1 MAGELSQRIHSNF
14 STDVATWS
22 GFRDEITG
30 AYINDQGTGAAY
42 VDYSDHLIREYNDK
56 INDLNFS
63 KELLIEPMDAGFRY
77 VNDPLVGAF
86 HSGLHSCFS
95 ARTIGFG
102 GPLVRVR
109 RASDNVEVDVRG
121 NENGELS
128 LGSPVIDET
137 ENLLPYSEDISQWDE
152 TDGLFTKNITGGDSP
167 LNPSTGHQ
175 FASTNIDRIVDGKL
189 TGKLS
194 SNWVSSNSSLVSANA
209 YVSGAEL
216 IQNTN
221 FERNAN
227 NWTPQDGNIS
237 VVADNLVSVPTYQ
250 TGANIVANGTF
261 AGAGNWSKSADPIVV
276 IANGVATFTVTDGGY
291 AFLSQGI
298 SLLSGRQYR
307 VEATVSGTAG
317 KALRVMDNT
326 SDLGTLKSSETE
338 FTFDGTDQNISFDW
352 TAGSNSN
359 AIQFVRKGVGDF
371 SFTVDDV
378 YVYQTNATNMSR
390 IGLIDDPDF
399 GQEAAAMRET
409 AGTGEHSFQFDA
421 DAYDFALPTGVKV
434 TASSF
439 VRSVGGRNVELTFFN
454 GLNNLSSSKSARFE
468 LTGNGTVAFSDG
480 DAATIVPIV
489 NDYYKVN
496 FQLTTPTTSV
506 GAADK
511 PYVRFRLLRD
521 DTNLVTY
528 SEDFSQWN
536 NVNTTLTA
544 GQLDPFGGTDATI
557 FTPSADGTDRREIL
571 TSVTGGTTYFGSVFV
586 ATGTSDNFQFQF
598 VDNEHSYANR
608 GLLKVDIGT
617 DGSFSTNAATAL
629 ASNITYTP
637 SSNGFTRV
645 SFSFTP
651 SASTDQL
658 SFRLFPDRDHG
669 TATTTF
675 FGAQLSDE
683 DTLPDYAKTN
693 GSTITSTGWA
703 GDTGKGIDQ
712 FQLRV
717 FEGTETRGRV
727 LPTST
732 SSYVFQPFATESGK
746 QYRISASGSR
756 SLETGFATNLVTN
769 GAFASDSNWSKSANA
784 AIADGKATVTIITGE
799 AGQISQNLTYT
810 NGRTYRLRAD
820 VSGTSG
826 ALLRVQDE
834 SSNNGGLTS
843 ANGTISLDGTNQTV
857 DVSWQANAN
866 SDKINFARSLAV
878 GDTPS
883 LWPTGKA
890 VFDFSSNGGWSIG
903 TNWSIDTS
911 AGVAKRVGGGDGT
924 NLGYAAW
931 VFESGV
937 TYKVKLDITT
947 LADSTC
953 NVYDTVN
960 GITYHNFTS
969 VGNNQTAT
977 FTATG
982 NGAFGLRSSS
992 TDLVVDNLTIA
1003 SGGQFSVD
1011 NVYVYQPNATQVQL
1025 QALDNANS
1033 NDHIASSTAV
1043 TNGEMS
1049 KDFTAI
1055 SDTSAI
1061 ALLVDDNAVPSAGF
1075 FTNCSAKEI
1084 VYKAAWNTTDTQTL
1098 TQADKLGTIGGK
1110 KYIIKFSIS
1119 DYESGAIKLSQPTPS
1134 EETLFS
1140 ADGTYEVEVINDA
1153 QLGGFNDVQFKNQG
1167 TTNLKITDISAI
1179 ESLPVAPYYQ
1189 VYSVSGDE
1197 NKILAES
1204 TETLSVKSGDIFTAS
1219 VYAKNV
1225 HTADGNLLLQLN
1237 RAVGGAFEETFQSLD
1252 AASTDSWQRF
1262 TAIHEFT
1269 GTHTKLRARL
1279 FAPDDA
1285 TTSGQIFGFQLNR
1298 GSGAESYI
1306 RTEGSPITKEKAP
1319 APLKDFLY
1327 GSELVTDTKLRDSS
1341 QWSSQSTAG
1350 AVSFGDR
1357 GATFTITDGNYA
1369 KLKQNIT
1376 YEVGKTY
1383 IATINAVGVSGTKHR
1398 VQDDDGNAGG
1408 LSNTVFFDFDGTNQ
1422 TLTFPFVATADSDS
1436 IMLTRGTDGGRTYS
1450 TLVKSISVR
1459 EYEDAF
1465 CTLWYDQ
1472 SNFGTKP
1479 ERNFQQP
1486 TAAYQPAITFSGTIP
1501 TGANGKPGVRW
1512 DFGKNMYMSSEFSGS
1527 AGSLIDAFFVSDL
1540 DVSDVT
1546 GIFRQKH
1553 IYFTST
1559 GNENYIIME
1568 SGNSATSIGALGN
1581 SNKTLRVNGVDYNPA
1596 DPDLTRDD
1604 VFELLDHNKLYSI
1617 VGGVSSNYTGTHD
1630 NILNLGFYQ
1639 SNPAT
1644 SFNFEGLMQETIIY
1658 TGSQFTTRTGIEKN
1672 MNDHYG
1678 MF

>member
-30 AYINDQGTGAAY
+30 AYINNQGTGAAY

-77 VNDPLVGAF
+77 VNDPVVGAF

-121 NENGELS
+121 NINGELS
-128 LGSPVIDET
+128 LNSPVIDET
-137 ENLLPYSEDISQWDE
+137 ENLLPYSEDISEWDE
-152 TDGLFTKNITGGDSP
+152 TNNLFTKNITGNDSP
-167 LNPSTGHQ
+167 LSPHTGYE
-175 FASTNIDRIVDGKL
+175 FTSTNIDRIVDGKL

-194 SNWVSSNSSLVSANA
+194 ANWASSNSSLVSVNA
-209 YVSGAEL
+209 YVSGRQL
-216 IQNTN
+216 IQNTG

-250 TGANIVANGTF
+250 TGANLVINGTYT
-261 AGAGNWSKSADPIVV
+261 GAGHWSKSADPIVV

-291 AFLSQGI
+291 AFISQAI
-298 SLLSGRQYR
+298 SLVSGRQYR
-307 VEATVSGTAG
+307 VEATVSGTSG

-338 FTFDGTDQNISFDW
+338 FTFDGTEQNLSFDW

-359 AIQFVRKGVGDF
+359 AIQFTRRGVGDF
-371 SFTVDDV
+371 SFTLDDV
-378 YVYQTNATNMSR
+378 SVYQTNATNMSR
-390 IGLIDDPDF
+390 IGLIDGPDAYEPGGF
-399 GQEAAAMRET
+399 SQNAAAIRET
-409 AGTGEHSFQFDA
+409 TGIGEHSFQFAA
-421 DAYDFALPTGVKV
+421 DEYDFALPTGAKV

-439 VRSVGGRNVELTFFN
+439 LRSVGGRNVELTFFN
-454 GLNNLSSSKSARFE
+454 GNFSSSKSARFE
-468 LTGNGTVAFSDG
+468 LTGDGTVAFSDG
-480 DAATIVPIV
+480 DAATIEPVD

-496 FQLTTPTTSV
+496 FQLTTPSTSV
-506 GAADK
+506 DAAIK

-536 NVNTTLTA
+536 DVNTTLTA
-544 GQLDPFGGTDATI
+544 GQLDPFGGTGATI
-557 FTPSADGTDRREIL
+557 FTPAGDVNDRKEIL
-571 TSVTGGTTYFGSVFV
+571 TSVTSGTTYFGSVFV
-586 ATGTSDNFQFQF
+586 ATGTSDNFRVQF
-598 VDNEHSYANR
+598 VDNENGYANR

-617 DGSFSTNAATAL
+617 DGSFSTDTATL
-629 ASNITYTP
+629 ASNVTYTP

-651 SASTDQL
+651 TASTDQL
-658 SFRLFPDRDHG
+658 SFRLFPDNDNG

-712 FQLRV
+712 FELRV

-732 SSYVFQPFATESGK
+732 SSYVFQPFATEAGK

-769 GAFASDSNWSKSANA
+769 GTFASDSNWTKSTNA
-784 AIADGKATVTIITGE
+784 VIADGKATMTVISGE
-799 AGQISQNLTYT
+799 FEQVAQNLTYT
-810 NGRTYRLRAD
+810 NGQTYRVRAD

-826 ALLRVQDE
+826 GLMRVMDNGA
-834 SSNNGGLTS
+834 NNGGLTTT
-843 ANGTISLDGTNQTV
+843 NGVHEFDGTNQTV
-857 DVSWQANAN
+857 DFSWQANAN
-866 SDKINFARSLAV
+866 SATINFARHNPADEW
-878 GDTPS
+878 G
-883 LWPTGKA
+883 
-890 VFDFSSNGGWSIG
+890 SS
-903 TNWSIDTS
+903 
-911 AGVAKRVGGGDGT
+911 
-924 NLGYAAW
+924 
-931 VFESGV
+931 
-937 TYKVKLDITT
+937 
-947 LADSTC
+947 
-953 NVYDTVN
+953 
-960 GITYHNFTS
+960 
-969 VGNNQTAT
+969 
-977 FTATG
+977 
-982 NGAFGLRSSS
+982 
-992 TDLVVDNLTIA
+992 
-1003 SGGQFSVD
+1003 GQFTVD

-1025 QALDNANS
+1025 QALDNENS
-1033 NDHIASSTAV
+1033 NAFIKASTAV
-1043 TNGEMS
+1043 FDGDISM
-1049 KDFTAI
+1049 DFTAV

-1061 ALLVDDNAVPSAGF
+1061 ALLVSDNAVPSAGF

-1084 VYKAAWNTTDTQTL
+1084 VYKAAWNTTSTQTL
-1098 TQADKLGTIGGK
+1098 TQSDKLGTVGGK
-1110 KYIIKFSIS
+1110 KYNIKFSIS
-1119 DYESGAIKLSQPTPS
+1119 DYESGAIKLSNPTPS

-1140 ADGTYEVEVINDA
+1140 GDGTYEVEVINDA
-1153 QLGGFNDVQFKNQG
+1153 LFAGFNDVQFKNQG
-1167 TTNLKITDISAI
+1167 ITNLKITDISAI
-1179 ESLPVAPYYQ
+1179 ESLPVSPYYQ
-1189 VYSVSGDE
+1189 VYSVPSDD
-1197 NKILAES
+1197 NTILSES
-1204 TETLSVKSGDIFTAS
+1204 TETLNVKSGDIFTAS

-1225 HTADGNLLLQLN
+1225 HTTGGNLLLQIN
-1237 RAVGGAFEETFQSLD
+1237 RGAGGAFEETFQQLD
-1252 AASTDSWQRF
+1252 AASTNEWQRF

-1269 GTHTKLRARL
+1269 EAHTQLRARL
-1279 FAPDDA
+1279 FAPSGA
-1285 TTSGQIFGFQLNR
+1285 RTSGQIFGFQLNR
-1298 GSGAESYI
+1298 GSGAEPYI
-1306 RTEGSPITKEKAP
+1306 KTEGSPITKEKNP
-1319 APLKDFLY
+1319 APLRDFLY

-1350 AVSFGDR
+1350 TVSFGDQ
-1357 GATFTITDGNYA
+1357 GATFTITDGGYA

-1383 IATINAVGVSGTKHR
+1383 IATINAVGVSGTKLR
-1398 VQDDDGNAGG
+1398 VQDDDGGAGG
-1408 LSNTVFFDFDGTNQ
+1408 LSNTVFFSFDGTNQ

-1436 IMLTRGTDGGRTYS
+1436 ILLSRSSAGTYK

-1459 EYEDAF
+1459 EYEDGF

-1472 SNFGTKP
+1472 SNFGTKA

-1486 TAAYQPAITFSGTIP
+1486 TAAYQPAVTFSGTIP

-1512 DFGKNMYMSSEFSGS
+1512 DFGKNMYISDQFPNK
-1527 AGSLIDAFFVSDL
+1527 LDAFFVSDF
-1540 DVSDVT
+1540 DVSDAT

-1553 IYFTST
+1553 IYFTSS
-1559 GNENYIIME
+1559 GNKNYIIME
-1568 SGNSATSIGALGN
+1568 SGSTSTSIGSLGN
-1581 SNKTLRVNGVDYNPA
+1581 LNKTLRVNGVDY
-1596 DPDLTRDD
+1596 DPNDPELTRSGA
-1604 VFELLDHNKLYSI
+1604 FELLDHNKLYSV
-1617 VGGVSSNYTGTHD
+1617 VGGVSSTYTGTHD
-1630 NILNLGFYQ
+1630 NILNLGFYN
-1639 SNPAT
+1639 SNPST
-1644 SFNFEGLMQETIIY
+1644 SFNFEGLMQETLIY
-1658 TGSQFTTRTGIEKN
+1658 TGSQLTTRTGIEKN

>member
-167 LNPSTGHQ
+167 LNPHTGHE
-175 FASTNIDRIVDGKL
+175 FTSTNIDRIVDGKL

-194 SNWVSSNSSLVSANA
+194 SNWASSNSSLVNINA
-209 YVSGAEL
+209 YVSGAQL

-237 VVADNLVSVPTYQ
+237 VVADNLVTVPTYS
-250 TGANIVANGTF
+250 G
-261 AGAGNWSKSADPIVV
+261 
-276 IANGVATFTVTDGGY
+276 ANGVLWGG
-291 AFLSQGI
+291 G
-298 SLLSGRQYR
+298 
-307 VEATVSGTAG
+307 VS
-317 KALRVMDNT
+317 V
-326 SDLGTLKSSETE
+326 
-338 FTFDGTDQNISFDW
+338 
-352 TAGSNSN
+352 
-359 AIQFVRKGVGDF
+359 
-371 SFTVDDV
+371 
-378 YVYQTNATNMSR
+378 NMSG
-390 IGLIDDPDF
+390 IGLTDDPDF
-399 GQEAAAMRET
+399 GQNAAAIRET
-409 AGTGEHSFQFDA
+409 AASGEHSVVVAA

-434 TASSF
+434 TASTF
-439 VRSVGGRNVELTFFN
+439 IRNVSDRVVELTFFN
-454 GLNNLSSSKSARFE
+454 GNFSSNKAARFA
-468 LTGNGTVAFSDG
+468 LTGNGTVLFQNG
-480 DAATIVPIV
+480 DAATIEPVV
-489 NDYYKVN
+489 HDYYKIN
-496 FQLTTPTTSV
+496 FELTTPSTSV
-506 GAADK
+506 DAAIK
-511 PYVRFRLLRD
+511 PYVRLRLRATEDLSID
-521 DTNLVTY
+521 D
-528 SEDFSQWN
+528 S
-536 NVNTTLTA
+536 
-544 GQLDPFGGTDATI
+544 
-557 FTPSADGTDRREIL
+557 
-571 TSVTGGTTYFGSVFV
+571 SV
-586 ATGTSDNFQFQF
+586 
-598 VDNEHSYANR
+598 SY
-608 GLLKVDIGT
+608 V
-617 DGSFSTNAATAL
+617 
-629 ASNITYTP
+629 
-637 SSNGFTRV
+637 
-645 SFSFTP
+645 
-651 SASTDQL
+651 
-658 SFRLFPDRDHG
+658 
-669 TATTTF
+669 
-675 FGAQLSDE
+675 
-683 DTLPDYAKTN
+683 
-693 GSTITSTGWA
+693 

-712 FQLRV
+712 FELRV

-746 QYRISASGSR
+746 QYRISASGSI

-769 GAFASDSNWSKSANA
+769 GTFASDSDWTKSTDAV
-784 AIADGKATVTIITGE
+784 IADGKATVTVITGE
-799 AGQISQNLTYT
+799 FEQIAQNLTYT
-810 NGRTYRLRAD
+810 NGRTYRVRAD

-826 ALLRVQDE
+826 ARMRVLDNG
-834 SSNNGGLTS
+834 SNIGGLTTT
-843 ANGTISLDGTNQTV
+843 NGSHEFDGTNQTI
-857 DVSWQANAN
+857 DFSWQANAN
-866 SDKINFARSLAV
+866 SSNISFSRHDGTTAW
-878 GDTPS
+878 PS
-883 LWPTGKA
+883 GKA
-890 VFDFSSNGGWSIG
+890 VFDFSSAAGWVAG

-931 VFESGV
+931 AFESGKQ
-937 TYKVKLDITT
+937 YRVKLDVTT
-947 LADSTC
+947 LADGTC
-953 NVYDTVN
+953 NVYDTTN
-960 GITYHNFTS
+960 GITYHSFTS

-977 FTATG
+977 FTATN

-1003 SGGQFSVD
+1003 SGGQFTVD

-1025 QALDNANS
+1025 QAQDADNS
-1033 NDHIASSTAV
+1033 NALIKASTAV
-1043 TNGEMS
+1043 FDDDISM
-1049 KDFTAI
+1049 DFTAV
-1055 SDTSAI
+1055 SDTSAM
-1061 ALLVDDNAVPSAGF
+1061 ALLVLDNARPSAAF

-1084 VYKAAWNTTDTQTL
+1084 VYKAAWNTTSTQTL
-1098 TQADKLGTIGGK
+1098 TQSDELGTIGGK
-1110 KYIIKFSIS
+1110 KYNIKFSIS

-1140 ADGTYEVEVINDA
+1140 GDGTYEVEVINDA
-1153 QLGGFNDVQFKNQG
+1153 QFAGFNDVQFKNQG
-1167 TTNLKITDISAI
+1167 TTNLKVTDISAI

-1189 VYSVSGDE
+1189 VYSTPSNE
-1197 NKILAES
+1197 TKILSES

-1225 HTADGNLLLQLN
+1225 NTAGGNLLLQIN
-1237 RAVGGAFEETFQSLD
+1237 RGAGGSFEETIQSID
-1252 AASTDSWQRF
+1252 AASTNEWQRF

-1269 GTHTKLRARL
+1269 QAHTQLRARL
-1279 FAPDDA
+1279 FAPSGA
-1285 TTSGQIFGFQLNR
+1285 STSGQIFGFQLNR
-1298 GSGAESYI
+1298 GSGAEPYI
-1306 RTEGSPITKEKAP
+1306 KTEGSPITREKDP

-1350 AVSFGDR
+1350 TVSFGDR
-1357 GATFTITDGNYA
+1357 GATFTITDGGYA

-1383 IATINAVGVSGTKHR
+1383 IATINAIGVSGKNLR
-1398 VQDDDGNAGG
+1398 VQDDDGGAGG
-1408 LSNTVFFDFDGTNQ
+1408 LSNTNFFRFDGTNQ

-1436 IMLTRGTDGGRTYS
+1436 ILFSRSSAGTYS

-1486 TAAYQPAITFSGTIP
+1486 TAAYQPAVTFSGTIP

-1512 DFGKNMYMSSEFSGS
+1512 DLGKNMYMSSQFSGS
-1527 AGSLIDAFFVSDL
+1527 AGSTIDAFFVSDF
-1540 DVSDVT
+1540 DVNNVEGLLKRKT
-1546 GIFRQKH
+1546 HIF
-1553 IYFTST
+1553 FTST
-1559 GNENYIIME
+1559 GNENYIIMQ
-1568 SGNSATSIGALGN
+1568 SGSSSNSIGALGN
-1581 SNKTLRVNGVDYNPA
+1581 ANKTLRVNGVDHNPN
-1596 DPDLTRDD
+1596 DPELKRSG
-1604 VFELLDHNKLYSI
+1604 VFELLDHNKLYSV
-1617 VGGVSSNYTGTHD
+1617 VGGVSSNYVGTHD
-1630 NILNLGFYQ
+1630 NILNLGFYN
-1639 SNPAT
+1639 STVDDVA
-1644 SFNFEGLMQETIIY
+1644 NFEGLMQETLIY

>member
-121 NENGELS
+121 NKNGELS

-194 SNWVSSNSSLVSANA
+194 DNWASSDASKVNVNA
-209 YVSGAEL
+209 YVSGAQL

-221 FERNAN
+221 FERNTN

-237 VVADNLVSVPTYQ
+237 IVVDNLVSPSTY
-250 TGANIVANGTF
+250 TEADYTETNVTFSGAT
-261 AGAGNWSKSADPIVV
+261 
-276 IANGVATFTVTDGGY
+276 
-291 AFLSQGI
+291 
-298 SLLSGRQYR
+298 
-307 VEATVSGTAG
+307 
-317 KALRVMDNT
+317 
-326 SDLGTLKSSETE
+326 
-338 FTFDGTDQNISFDW
+338 
-352 TAGSNSN
+352 
-359 AIQFVRKGVGDF
+359 
-371 SFTVDDV
+371 
-378 YVYQTNATNMSR
+378 
-390 IGLIDDPDF
+390 DDPDF
-399 GQEAAAMRET
+399 GQNAASIRET
-409 AGTGEHSFQFDA
+409 TTNGEHSIGSPTFD
-421 DAYDFALPTGVKV
+421 LPTGTKI
-434 TASSF
+434 TTSSF
-439 VRSVGGRNVELTFFN
+439 VRSVGDRIIELTVFN
-454 GLNNLSSSKSARFE
+454 DSFSSNKSARFE
-468 LTGNGTVAFSDG
+468 LTGNGTVAFSNG
-480 DAATIVPIV
+480 DAATIERVV
-489 NDYYKVN
+489 DDYYKVN
-496 FQLTTPTTSV
+496 LQMTTPTTSAS
-506 GAADK
+506 AADDSS
-511 PYVRFRLLRD
+511 VRFRLRRD

-536 NVNTTLTA
+536 NINVTLTSS
-544 GQLDPFGGTDATI
+544 QLDPFGGTDATI
-557 FTPSADGTDRREIL
+557 FAPRGIGVEGGTDRREIL
-571 TSVTGGTTYFGSVFV
+571 TSVTAGTTYFASVFV
-586 ATGTSDNFQFQF
+586 ATGTSDNFSIQFIDHQASF
-598 VDNEHSYANR
+598 APR
-608 GLLKVDIGT
+608 AILKTDIGG
-617 DGSFSTNAATAL
+617 DGSFSTNTATSI
-629 ASNITYTP
+629 SNVTYTP
-637 SSNGFTRV
+637 SDNGFTRV

-651 SASTDQL
+651 SAESSQL
-658 SFRLFPDRDHG
+658 SFRLFPDRDNG
-669 TATTTF
+669 NGTTTF
-675 FGAQLSDE
+675 FGAQLSDGVGASNSASQ
-683 DTLPDYAKTN
+683 LPDYVKTN
-693 GSTITSTGWA
+693 GSTITSTTWA
-703 GDTGKGIDQ
+703 GDTSKGLDQ
-712 FQLRV
+712 FELRV
-717 FEGTETRGRV
+717 FEGTETRAKV

-732 SSYVFQPFATESGK
+732 SSYVFQPFATESGR
-746 QYRISASGSR
+746 QYRISASGS
-756 SLETGFATNLVTN
+756 TG
-769 GAFASDSNWSKSANA
+769 ANA
-784 AIADGKATVTIITGE
+784 
-799 AGQISQNLTYT
+799 
-810 NGRTYRLRAD
+810 
-820 VSGTSG
+820 
-826 ALLRVQDE
+826 
-834 SSNNGGLTS
+834 
-843 ANGTISLDGTNQTV
+843 
-857 DVSWQANAN
+857 
-866 SDKINFARSLAV
+866 
-878 GDTPS
+878 
-883 LWPTGKA
+883 
-890 VFDFSSNGGWSIG
+890 
-903 TNWSIDTS
+903 
-911 AGVAKRVGGGDGT
+911 
-924 NLGYAAW
+924 
-931 VFESGV
+931 
-937 TYKVKLDITT
+937 TT
-947 LADSTC
+947 
-953 NVYDTVN
+953 
-960 GITYHNFTS
+960 
-969 VGNNQTAT
+969 
-977 FTATG
+977 
-982 NGAFGLRSSS
+982 
-992 TDLVVDNLTIA
+992 
-1003 SGGQFSVD
+1003 
-1011 NVYVYQPNATQVQL
+1011 VQL
-1025 QALDNANS
+1025 QALDNDNS
-1033 NDHIASSTAV
+1033 NTFITASTAV

-1049 KDFTAI
+1049 KDFTAV

-1061 ALLVDDNAVPSAGF
+1061 ALVVNDSAVPSTGF

-1098 TQADKLGTIGGK
+1098 TQSDKLGTIGGK
-1110 KYIIKFSIS
+1110 KYNIKFSIS

-1153 QLGGFNDVQFKNQG
+1153 QFGGFNDVQFKNQG

-1179 ESLPVAPYYQ
+1179 ESLPLAPYYQ
-1189 VYSVSGDE
+1189 VYSVSGDDV
-1197 NKILAES
+1197 KILAES

-1225 HTADGNLLLQLN
+1225 DTADGNLLLQLN
-1237 RAVGGAFEETFQSLD
+1237 RAAGGAFEETFQSLD

-1269 GTHTKLRARL
+1269 GTHTKLRVRL
-1279 FAPDDA
+1279 FAPADA

-1306 RTEGSPITKEKAP
+1306 RTEGSPITREKDP

-1350 AVSFGDR
+1350 AVSFGDQ

-1369 KLKQNIT
+1369 KLKQSIT

-1436 IMLTRGTDGGRTYS
+1436 IMLTRGTDDGRTYK

-1512 DFGKNMYMSSEFSGS
+1512 DFGKNMYMSSQISGDP
-1527 AGSLIDAFFVSDL
+1527 GSLIDAFFVSDL
-1540 DVSDVT
+1540 DVTDVA

-1553 IYFTST
+1553 IYFTSS

-1568 SGNSATSIGALGN
+1568 SGSSDTNIGALGN
-1581 SNKTLRVNGVDYNPA
+1581 ANKTLRVNGVDYNPA

-1658 TGSQFTTRTGIEKN
+1658 TGSQLTTRTGIEKN